1 MMTRQ
6 SIETRYLSSTNVR
19 GVCVKAT
26 ASAGS
31 VTLGWDYALSPAE
44 NHAAAARALCA
55 RFDWKGTLARDG
67 RLSPFHHLH
76 VFTGREV

>member
-19 GVCVKAT
+19 GVRVKAT

-31 VTLGWDYALSPAE
+31 VTLGWDHTLSPAE

-55 RFDWKGTLARDG
+55 RFDWKGTLATGCLATGHRV
-67 RLSPFHHLH
+67 H
-76 VFTGREV
+76 VFTGRED